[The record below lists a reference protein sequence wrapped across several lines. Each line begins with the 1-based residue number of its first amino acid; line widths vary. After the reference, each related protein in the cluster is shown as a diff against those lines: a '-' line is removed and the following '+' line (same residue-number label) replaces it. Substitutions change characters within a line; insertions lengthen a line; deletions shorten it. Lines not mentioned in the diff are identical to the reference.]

1 MRLQRFIFQILV
13 LATTSVIVS
22 CTDFREE
29 EVPVNF
35 GVDTNQL
42 DFAIAPSTRSV
53 TVSSG
58 TKWDV
63 SSMPS
68 WISLESIS
76 RSGRSPYEWIANF
89 SAVEND
95 EYNREGK
102 IIIKAGSDAVEISV
116 TQEGRQG
123 KYIAVESVSLSPTE
137 LTLTEGENTSLVY
150 SISPANASIKD
161 VSWKSSAPSIATVSS
176 SGRVD
181 AVAEGTAKITVTTN
195 DGNKTATSTVTVKA
209 KVIPVTGVSLDRTS
223 LSLTEGET
231 YSLVATVTPSNAT
244 NKSVTWS
251 SSNTTVATVS
261 SSGVVTAKAAG
272 SATITVKTADG
283 AKTATCAVTVKA
295 KTVSVTGVS
304 LNKTSLAMTV
314 GDTQTLTATVTPSD
328 ATDKSVS
335 WSSSNTSVAT
345 VSSSGVVTAK
355 TAGSATITVT
365 TNDGG
370 KKATCS
376 VTVNAQT
383 VAVTGVSLNKT
394 SLSMTIGDTQ
404 TLTATVTPSNATDK
418 SVTWSSSNTS
428 VATVSSSGVVTAKAA
443 GSATITVT
451 TNDGGK
457 RATCSV
463 TVQAQTVAVTAI
475 TLSQTSATLTYGQT
489 LTLSATVLPANASDK
504 TLAWV
509 SSNNSIASVSEGVV
523 TAGST
528 SGTAT
533 ITAKSQSY
541 PAVSAT
547 CKVTVTAGTVAV
559 TGVSLNKTSLSMTV
573 GDTQTLTATV
583 TPSNATDKS
592 VTWSSSNTSVATV
605 SSSGVVTAKAAGSA
619 TITVTTT
626 DGGKKATCS
635 VTVSAATVAVTGV
648 SLNKTSLSMT
658 IGDTQTLTATIT
670 PSNATDKSVTW
681 SSSNTSVVTVSSSGV
696 VAAKATGTAT
706 ITVKTSD
713 GGKTAT
719 CSITVS
725 LPEKDYSPPVV
736 ELYTFSPKTIDIS
749 NSSQDVLVTIHVTD
763 DSGVDSTE
771 LPYVSIYNWY
781 KRSATEQSARLS
793 RVSGTSKDGYYSA
806 TVTIP
811 QGLIP
816 GTWTI
821 FIPNFKDIYDN
832 YSAAF
837 TVQELTVINEQ
848 YGDYSPP
855 VVELYTFSPKTID
868 ISNSSQ
874 DVLVTIHVTDDSGV
888 DSTELPYV
896 SIYNWYKRSA
906 TEQSARLSRVSGT
919 SKDGYYSATVTI
931 PQGLIPGTWTIF
943 IPNFKDIYDNY
954 SAAFTVQELT
964 VICE

>member
-1 MRLQRFIFQILV
+1 MKRFFRYISVMIV
-13 LATTSVIVS
+13 ALAAVHS
-22 CTDFREE
+22 CTDFQEE
-29 EVPVNF
+29 EMPVSF
-35 GVDTNQL
+35 GVDVDEI

-68 WISLESIS
+68 WVSLGATS

-102 IIIKAGSDAVEISV
+102 IMIKAGSDAAEISV
-116 TQEGRQG
+116 TQEGRKG
-123 KYIAVESVSLSPTE
+123 KYIAVESVSLSPTA
-137 LTLTEGENTSLVY
+137 LTLTEGENASLTY

-231 YSLVATVTPSNAT
+231 YSLVATITPSNAT

-261 SSGVVTAKAAG
+261 SSGVVTAKTAG

-314 GDTQTLTATVTPSD
+314 GDTQTLTATVTPS
-328 ATDKSVS
+328 
-335 WSSSNTSVAT
+335 
-345 VSSSGVVTAK
+345 
-355 TAGSATITVT
+355 
-365 TNDGG
+365 
-370 KKATCS
+370 
-376 VTVNAQT
+376 
-383 VAVTGVSLNKT
+383 
-394 SLSMTIGDTQ
+394 
-404 TLTATVTPSNATDK
+404 NATDK

-457 RATCSV
+457 KATCSV
-463 TVQAQTVAVTAI
+463 TVQAQ
-475 TLSQTSATLTYGQT
+475 
-489 LTLSATVLPANASDK
+489 K
-504 TLAWV
+504 V
-509 SSNNSIASVSEGVV
+509 S
-523 TAGST
+523 
-528 SGTAT
+528 
-533 ITAKSQSY
+533 
-541 PAVSAT
+541 
-547 CKVTVTAGTVAV
+547 V

-619 TITVTTT
+619 TITVTTN

-635 VTVSAATVAVTGV
+635 VSVSDASSVEPEAVDMGLSVKWASFNLGAT
-648 SLNKTSLSMT
+648 K
-658 IGDTQTLTATIT
+658 
-670 PSNATDKSVTW
+670 
-681 SSSNTSVVTVSSSGV
+681 
-696 VAAKATGTAT
+696 
-706 ITVKTSD
+706 
-713 GGKTAT
+713 
-719 CSITVS
+719 
-725 LPEKDYSPPVV
+725 PE
-736 ELYTFSPKTIDIS
+736 E
-749 NSSQDVLVTIHVTD
+749 
-763 DSGVDSTE
+763 
-771 LPYVSIYNWY
+771 
-781 KRSATEQSARLS
+781 
-793 RVSGTSKDGYYSA
+793 
-806 TVTIP
+806 
-811 QGLIP
+811 
-816 GTWTI
+816 
-821 FIPNFKDIYDN
+821 
-832 YSAAF
+832 
-837 TVQELTVINEQ
+837 
-848 YGDYSPP
+848 YGDYFAWGETEPYYSSLDPLSWKEGKENGYKYSSYKWSMAGTGYDMTKYSTNEKYGYNGFTDGKTVLDLEDDAAYRALGGKWRMPTHEECIELRNNCTFAWVTVNGVAGAKFTSPTTGNSIFLP
-855 VVELYTFSPKTID
+855 AAGTFSGTDMTDLDRGYILSSSLYES
-868 ISNSSQ
+868 ISAFCWLLGFKSNE
-874 DVLVTIHVTDDSGV
+874 IYG
-888 DSTELPYV
+888 STGGRNNGH
-896 SIYNWYKRSA
+896 SIRP
-906 TEQSARLSRVSGT
+906 VC
-919 SKDGYYSATVTI
+919 D
-931 PQGLIPGTWTIF
+931 
-943 IPNFKDIYDNY
+943 
-954 SAAFTVQELT
+954 
-964 VICE
+964 

>member
-1 MRLQRFIFQILV
+1 MKRILIA
-13 LATTSVIVS
+13 LLFFASLFS
-22 CTDFREE
+22 ACTDFREE
-29 EVPVNF
+29 DIPVSF
-35 GVDTNQL
+35 GVDVDEI
-42 DFAIAPSTRSV
+42 DFAVAPSTRSV

-68 WISLESIS
+68 WVSLGAIS

-102 IIIKAGSDAVEISV
+102 IMIKAGSDAAEISV
-116 TQEGRQG
+116 TQEGRKG
-123 KYIAVESVSLSPTE
+123 KYIAVESVSLSPTA
-137 LTLTEGENTSLVY
+137 LTLTEGENASLTY

-181 AVAEGTAKITVTTN
+181 AVAEGTAKITVTTS

-251 SSNTTVATVS
+251 SNNTPVATVS

-283 AKTATCAVTVKA
+283 TKTATCAVTVKA
-295 KTVSVTGVS
+295 KTISVTGVS

-314 GDTQTLTATVTPSD
+314 
-328 ATDKSVS
+328 
-335 WSSSNTSVAT
+335 
-345 VSSSGVVTAK
+345 
-355 TAGSATITVT
+355 
-365 TNDGG
+365 
-370 KKATCS
+370 
-376 VTVNAQT
+376 
-383 VAVTGVSLNKT
+383 
-394 SLSMTIGDTQ
+394 GDTQ

-457 RATCSV
+457 KATCSV
-463 TVQAQTVAVTAI
+463 TV
-475 TLSQTSATLTYGQT
+475 SA
-489 LTLSATVLPANASDK
+489 
-504 TLAWV
+504 
-509 SSNNSIASVSEGVV
+509 
-523 TAGST
+523 
-528 SGTAT
+528 
-533 ITAKSQSY
+533 AK
-541 PAVSAT
+541 
-547 CKVTVTAGTVAV
+547 VAV

-619 TITVTTT
+619 TITVTTN

-635 VTVSAATVAVTGV
+635 VTVSAAKVAVTGV

-658 IGDTQTLTATIT
+658 VGDTQTLTATVT

-681 SSSNTSVVTVSSSGV
+681 SSSNTSVATVSSSGV
-696 VAAKATGTAT
+696 VTAKAAGTTT
-706 ITVKTSD
+706 ITVKTNDGSKTATCTVTVQAGSIAVTYVSLDLNSLTMIVGDTQTLTATVLPTNATNKSVTWSSSKTSVATVSSAGVVTAKSAGTAKIYVVTND
-713 GGKTAT
+713 GGYSAT
-719 CSITVS
+719 CSITVTNGLYDGAVDMG
-725 LPEKDYSPPVV
+725 LP
-736 ELYTFSPKTIDIS
+736 
-749 NSSQDVLVTIHVTD
+749 
-763 DSGVDSTE
+763 SGVKWASCN
-771 LPYVSIYNWY
+771 LG
-781 KRSATEQSARLS
+781 ATKPE
-793 RVSGTSKDGYYSA
+793 
-806 TVTIP
+806 
-811 QGLIP
+811 
-816 GTWTI
+816 
-821 FIPNFKDIYDN
+821 
-832 YSAAF
+832 
-837 TVQELTVINEQ
+837 E
-848 YGDYSPP
+848 YGDYYAWGEIKPYYSSFNPLKWNSGK
-855 VVELYTFSPKTID
+855 ENGYTW
-868 ISNSSQ
+868 SSYKWCMG
-874 DVLVTIHVTDDSGV
+874 TFTSMTKYCTDSGYGYNGFMDGKSV
-888 DSTELPYV
+888 LDPEDDVAHVILGGNWRMPTIEEFEELIKY
-896 SIYNWYKRSA
+896 SIFAWTTING
-906 TEQSARLSRVSGT
+906 VNGCIIT
-919 SKDGYYSATVTI
+919 SKITWNSIFLPAAGLFGYTDLPSVGKMCNYWSSSVV
-931 PQGLIPGTWTIF
+931 
-943 IPNFKDIYDNY
+943 KDYPDNAWY
-954 SAAFTVQELT
+954 WVFGADVSYKYRYYRYWGHSIRPV
-964 VICE
+964 CD